1 MKQTTKKTK
10 LKFDINFVDS
20 IIYIYIYIF
29 CVVLY
34 IKNIYTDSKTF
45 I

>member
-20 IIYIYIYIF
+20 IIYIYFF

-34 IKNIYTDSKTF
+34 VKNIYIDSKTF

>member
-20 IIYIYIYIF
+20 IIYIYFFFWRSFVYKKYIH
-29 CVVLY
+29 
-34 IKNIYTDSKTF
+34 
-45 I
+45 